1 MQSRG
6 LRLVSLAA
14 LASVCLLAAGAF
26 AEPPPE
32 GRCPDVGGGTG
43 PDERGDGGRPLLQ
56 EGDVLRLE
64 NLLALAQLFPDEVWS
79 FREAFFYEGMR
90 MEIGHCHRRYPVA
103 DFYRDGTARFAGKPQ
118 LDEDGNLEGYRA
130 GLPFPPEQITK
141 DDPQAALK
149 WAWNFQHRYRG
160 AGPVGRFRI
169 LDLGPGNAPR
179 PFGFNAFGS
188 SQTYEGEFFWITT
201 SHRADLV
208 AEGYAT
214 PEAKTSLFVAG
225 GRFFEPFNARHL
237 AWRQIRPEKADRKWQ
252 EPDDTFVYVPEMRKV
267 RRAATA
273 WVDGLYMPRYTVTG
287 ESGGGPVPIGT
298 GDTGGITR
306 LDSIQPTAAL
316 NIQATE
322 NLRKGFVGLAIR
334 PNAYRWKLLGE
345 REVLA
350 PLNATGEGWP
360 TEPDRNYGPS
370 GLSVASDRWDLRYA
384 VVIEGVARRRTD
396 EVAAVQLWID
406 WQTQQPLYFISKR
419 DNGLLLDIGILV
431 HRFSSDRAGYNDWP
445 GGGRA
450 NVFDPVAATFYY
462 VPSQGSGWRRE
473 SYDVRSLP
481 TDPKDL
487 RKYTTTDTLI
497 RQGH

>member
-1 MQSRG
+1 MKSFVPR
-6 LRLVSLAA
+6 RPTLAA
-14 LASVCLLAAGAF
+14 LALFAALGLPAA

-32 GRCPDVGGGTG
+32 GRCPDVGGGAAG
-43 PDERGDGGRPLLQ
+43 LRGDGGEPLLR

-90 MEIGHCHRRYPVA
+90 MEIGSCHRRYPVA
-103 DFYRDGTARFAGKPQ
+103 DFYREASERFAGRAK
-118 LDEDGNLEGYRA
+118 LDEDGNLEGYVA
-130 GLPFPPEQITK
+130 GLPFPPQTIAAG
-141 DDPQAALK
+141 DPDAALK
-149 WAWNFQHRYRG
+149 WGWNFQHRYRG

-169 LDLGPGNAPR
+169 LDLPGRIGTA
-179 PFGFNAFGS
+179 
-188 SQTYEGEFFWITT
+188 QTYEGEFFWIATG
-201 SHRADLV
+201 HRSDLV
-208 AEGYAT
+208 ADGYTT
-214 PEAKTSLFVAG
+214 PEAKDALFVAG

-237 AWRQIRPEKADRKWQ
+237 AWRQIRPEKTDRRWQ
-252 EPDDTFVYVPEMRKV
+252 EPDDTFVYVPEMRKP
-267 RRAATA
+267 RRSATA

-287 ESGGGPVPIGT
+287 ESGGGPLPIGA
-298 GDTGGITR
+298 GDSNGIPK
-306 LDSIQPTAAL
+306 LDTIQPTAGL
-316 NIQATE
+316 NIAATE

-334 PNAYRWKLLGE
+334 PNAYDWKLVGE

-350 PLNATGEGWP
+350 PLNATLEGWP
-360 TEPDRNYGPS
+360 GEPDRSYGPS

-384 VVIEGVARRRTD
+384 VVIEGVARRRSD

-431 HRFSSDRAGYNDWP
+431 HRFSSDRGGYPDWP

-450 NVFDPVAATFYY
+450 HVFDPVAAAFYY
-462 VPSQGSGWRRE
+462 VPSGGSGWRRE

-481 TDPKDL
+481 PDPKEL
-487 RKYTTTDTLI
+487 RKYTSTDALT
-497 RQGH
+497 RQGR